1 MSNSPLPRKYPFRWE
16 LLGDLRL
23 GRPNLGPNTSLNA
36 YRLMQFTFRDVMEQM
51 LGAEKTDQIFYEA
64 GKLAGRQFYENAMPP
79 TKDLNEFLRE
89 LQLTLRMW
97 GIGILRIEKIDLEH
111 GELTLTVSEDLDCSG
126 LPELDDEICTYDEGF
141 ICALLESYTGL
152 PFKVKE
158 VDCWCTGDRTCRF
171 QAKVISQDT

>member
-89 LQLTLRMW
+89 LQLILRMW
-97 GIGILRIEKIDLEH
+97 
-111 GELTLTVSEDLDCSG
+111 
-126 LPELDDEICTYDEGF
+126 
-141 ICALLESYTGL
+141 
-152 PFKVKE
+152 
-158 VDCWCTGDRTCRF
+158 
-171 QAKVISQDT
+171 